1 MLKEFLHQPSLLCY
15 TIDSTVKYKKWISTG
30 RSQLFDNVDDVQYF
44 IDSLIE
50 SFFQDEVSL
59 CFKKQNASS
68 KGFKV
73 RKQSLKEGEAVLV
86 LNFGENY
93 SFLVQDVAQR
103 FVYS

>member
-1 MLKEFLHQPSLLCY
+1 M
-15 TIDSTVKYKKWISTG
+15 
-30 RSQLFDNVDDVQYF
+30 
-44 IDSLIE
+44 
-50 SFFQDEVSL
+50 SL